1 MLPDVSASVKHIH
14 ASLKEVKGILS
25 LRRHTSAV
33 RELQVLY
40 ASLRAGASLSQGDK
54 TTLLSTGLRLHRR
67 AQSHCGEQEEGTSS
81 CAPRGTPAATTSAAL
96 LFATI
101 AQCLHSENDEAGAGD
116 SEYQDQIAI
125 WLSKPMIQSAAFES
139 DGEQIQ
145 EGRGD
150 ASEAAQVVMA
160 CLRLTNRLCTQH
172 ASEVSTELPQPFL
185 TELMRLSDTHFQ
197 AALQCV
203 IAKSLRFCHR
213 PEAPCYASLQI
224 AGLSPAIYAAEERSS
239 RLAAIAASADSE
251 AGQAILRDLLASFLL
266 PRSVVGTRPTLCFD
280 RDTARR
286 ASLSCPEVVAR
297 AHEVATGGALEAW
310 QQEQE
315 GVVRSSALL
324 AGFALILRRIKG
336 QSGGGGRKTGDAFG
350 GRVELEFLTE
360 RVAIDP
366 DVTRLRVFPEEGL
379 WVLHSL
385 TDKGLPAVCYQGA
398 GFEGLCNAI
407 LLLQDSLRRAQTP
420 HAR

>member
-14 ASLKEVKGILS
+14 ASLKEVKGS
-25 LRRHTSAV
+25 VPLRKHTSAV

-67 AQSHCGEQEEGTSS
+67 AQSHCGEQDEGTS
-81 CAPRGTPAATTSAAL
+81 CTPTGPPAATTSAAL

-101 AQCLHSENDEAGAGD
+101 SQCLHSGNDEEGVD
-116 SEYQDQIAI
+116 HSEDQDQMAI
-125 WLSKPMIQSAAFES
+125 WLSKPMIQSAAFEI
-139 DGEQIQ
+139 DEEQIR

-160 CLRLTNRLCTQH
+160 CLRLANRLCAQH
-172 ASEVSTELPQPFL
+172 VSESSRKLSQPFL
-185 TELMRLSDTHFQ
+185 TELMHLSDTHFQ

-224 AGLSPAIYAAEERSS
+224 AGLSPAIYTAEERSS

-266 PRSVVGTRPTLCFD
+266 PRSVVGTRTTLCFD

-286 ASLSCPEVVAR
+286 ASLRCPEVVAR
-297 AHEVATGGALEAW
+297 AHEIATGGALEAW
-310 QQEQE
+310 QQDKE

-324 AGFALILRRIKG
+324 AGFALILKRIEG

-350 GRVELEFLTE
+350 GRVELEFLSE

-366 DVTRLRVFPEEGL
+366 DLTRLRVFPEEGL

-407 LLLQDSLRRAQTP
+407 LLIQDSLRRAHTP
-420 HAR
+420 HPR